1 MKITEK
7 DLRNWFPRDMRFLHF
22 CAKYYGYSFHNDEVV
37 ERANHLAVLNVMRLV
52 NRDQEFED
60 EAHMTGIVMSS
71 FRYAILNAYSNSLSA
86 NEKNLDVRNESE
98 VTYGVGDEEYSK
110 YQANAVADTKEINN
124 LVDFVTEYAETNL
137 PYLQRRALIECVMGQ
152 STMKELATDTDTS
165 VRKVHLAKQKAIRR
179 VKKLIGA
186 LDENEKKYGKE
197 EVNGEYVSPSRSK
210 LQIAIQLEPIRRT
223 RRESV
228 IIARQ
233 CLLSILHQKYNQSPS
248 YLGRL
253 VNKNHAT
260 ILHCS
265 KVVNNALHYRDI
277 QYVDEINRV
286 VSNL

>member
-60 EAHMTGIVMSS
+60 EAHMTGMVMSS
-71 FRYAILNAYSNSLSA
+71 FRYAILNSYSNSLSA
-86 NEKNLDVRNESE
+86 NEKNLEVRNDSE
-98 VTYGVGDEEYSK
+98 LTYGFGDEEYSK
-110 YQANAVADTKEINN
+110 YQASAVADTKEIDN

-137 PYLQRRALIECVMGQ
+137 PYLQRRALVECVIGE

-186 LDENEKKYGKE
+186 LNENEKKYGKE
-197 EVNGEYVSPSRSK
+197 ETNGKYISPSRSK
-210 LQIAIQLEPIRRT
+210 LQIAIQLEPIRRDET
-223 RRESV
+223 RERDYSK
-228 IIARQ
+228 AM
-233 CLLSILHQKYNQSPS
+233 SF
-248 YLGRL
+248 
-253 VNKNHAT
+253 VNT
-260 ILHCS
+260 PP
-265 KVVNNALHYRDI
+265 KV
-277 QYVDEINRV
+277 
-286 VSNL
+286 

>member
-52 NRDQEFED
+52 NRDEEFED

-71 FRYAILNAYSNSLSA
+71 FRYAILNAYSNSLTA
-86 NEKNLDVRNESE
+86 NEKNLEVRNESE
-98 VTYGVGDEEYSK
+98 LTYGVGDEEYSK
-110 YQANAVADTKEINN
+110 YQASAVADTKEIDN

-137 PYLQRRALIECVMGQ
+137 PYLQRRALVECVIGE

-186 LDENEKKYGKE
+186 LNENEKKYGKE
-197 EVNGEYVSPSRSK
+197 ETNGKYISPSRSK
-210 LQIAIQLEPIRRT
+210 LQIAIQLEPIRRDET
-223 RRESV
+223 RERDYSK
-228 IIARQ
+228 AM
-233 CLLSILHQKYNQSPS
+233 SF
-248 YLGRL
+248 
-253 VNKNHAT
+253 VNT
-260 ILHCS
+260 PP
-265 KVVNNALHYRDI
+265 KV
-277 QYVDEINRV
+277 
-286 VSNL
+286 

>member
-71 FRYAILNAYSNSLSA
+71 FRYAILNSYSNSLSA
-86 NEKNLDVRNESE
+86 NEKNLEVRNDSE
-98 VTYGVGDEEYSK
+98 LTYGVGDEEYSK
-110 YQANAVADTKEINN
+110 YQASAVADTKEIDN

-137 PYLQRRALIECVMGQ
+137 PYLQRRALVECVIGE

-186 LDENEKKYGKE
+186 LNENEKKYGKE
-197 EVNGEYVSPSRSK
+197 ETNGKYISPSRSK
-210 LQIAIQLEPIRRT
+210 LQIAIQLEPIRRDET
-223 RRESV
+223 RERDYSK
-228 IIARQ
+228 AM
-233 CLLSILHQKYNQSPS
+233 SF
-248 YLGRL
+248 
-253 VNKNHAT
+253 VNT
-260 ILHCS
+260 PP
-265 KVVNNALHYRDI
+265 KV
-277 QYVDEINRV
+277 
-286 VSNL
+286 

>member
-60 EAHMTGIVMSS
+60 EAHMTGMVMSS
-71 FRYAILNAYSNSLSA
+71 FRYAILNAYTNSLSA
-86 NEKNLDVRNESE
+86 NEKNLEVRNESE
-98 VTYGVGDEEYSK
+98 LTYGVGDEEYSK
-110 YQANAVADTKEINN
+110 YQASAVADTKEIDN

-137 PYLQRRALIECVMGQ
+137 PYLQRRALVECVIGE

-186 LDENEKKYGKE
+186 LNENEKKYGKE
-197 EVNGEYVSPSRSK
+197 ETNGKYISPSRSK
-210 LQIAIQLEPIRRT
+210 LQIAIQLEPIRRDET
-223 RRESV
+223 RERD
-228 IIARQ
+228 
-233 CLLSILHQKYNQSPS
+233 Y
-248 YLGRL
+248 
-253 VNKNHAT
+253 
-260 ILHCS
+260 S
-265 KVVNNALHYRDI
+265 KAMSFIHTPPKV
-277 QYVDEINRV
+277 
-286 VSNL
+286 

>member
-1 MKITEK
+1 MKITDK

-71 FRYAILNAYSNSLSA
+71 FRYAILNSYSNSLSA
-86 NEKNLDVRNESE
+86 NEKNLEVRNDSE
-98 VTYGVGDEEYSK
+98 LTYGVGDEEYSK

-137 PYLQRRALIECVMGQ
+137 PYLQRRALVECVMGQ

-197 EVNGEYVSPSRSK
+197 EANGEYVSPSRSK
-210 LQIAIQLEPIRRT
+210 LQIAIQLEPVRRT

-233 CLLSILHQKYNQSPS
+233 CLS
-248 YLGRL
+248 
-253 VNKNHAT
+253 VNT
-260 ILHCS
+260 PP
-265 KVVNNALHYRDI
+265 KV
-277 QYVDEINRV
+277 
-286 VSNL
+286 